1 MQRGLFFYERFL
13 LVGDRRPWNV
23 MLVARLPGAIEE
35 LALRA
40 ALVGLQSRHPM
51 LCVRIVQKEGR
62 PHFTTPDPVPSIDLR
77 IVPRSSDDDWFTVVE
92 AEIDRPFDST
102 LGPLLRLVWLRSET
116 VSELVLVASH
126 CICDG
131 RSMLLLMRE
140 ILAEL
145 CGGQRRSACSGRAAR
160 GIGTVHELCHTD
172 TRLTRRWRSLLSH
185 AGAARWL
192 VQPWANFRRPV
203 QAPTLPSYV
212 VRWDMDL
219 AATDELRAR
228 CRHQDV
234 TPYTALATAFLRA
247 VRLVRPL
254 QARNRLLCPI
264 DIRPMLPL
272 IEADMLFGYPD
283 TVHLSLDTG
292 LDGDFW
298 HQARRLRGDLTA
310 RKAKLDP
317 RRSILTSEHLHAIA
331 DWFIDLQ
338 LHGHARNDL
347 MFSHLGEADTPT
359 GIGPFAGGSILGFL
373 SSMPWR
379 GTPAIFSLRDQGRMR
394 FFLVSRED
402 VLPRAEVERIR
413 DAAWSLLGVAAGRRA
428 SDAIAGSV
436 PMPEAHIAVG

>member
-23 MLVARLPGAIEE
+23 MLVARLPGRIEE
-35 LALRA
+35 PGLRA
-40 ALVGLQSRHPM
+40 ALAGLQARHPM
-51 LCVRIVQKEGR
+51 LCVRIVQQDGR
-62 PHFTTPDPVPSIDLR
+62 PHFTTPDPVPPIDLR
-77 IVPRSSDDDWFTVVE
+77 IVPRSTDNEWFTAVE
-92 AEIDRPFDST
+92 SEIDRPFDST
-102 LGPLLRLVWLRSET
+102 RGPLLRLVWLRSET

-131 RSMLLLMRE
+131 RSMLLLVRE

-145 CGGQRRSACSGRAAR
+145 CGERRRSACDGRAPR
-160 GIGTVHELCHTD
+160 RIGTVQELCHKD
-172 TRLTRRWRSLLSH
+172 ARFTRRWRSLLSH

-192 VQPWANFRRPV
+192 VESWASIRRRV
-203 QAPTLPSYV
+203 QAPPLPSYV
-212 VRWDMDL
+212 VRWDMDP
-219 AATDELRAR
+219 AATDTLRSL
-228 CRHQDV
+228 CRHEDV
-234 TPYTALATAFLRA
+234 TPYTALATAFLQA
-247 VRLVRPL
+247 VRRVRPK

-283 TVHLSLDTG
+283 TVHLSLDTS
-292 LDGDFW
+292 LDDDFW

-310 RKAKLDP
+310 QKARLDP

-338 LHGHARNDL
+338 LHGRARNDL

-359 GIGPFAGGSILGFL
+359 GIGPFAGGSILAFL

-402 VLPRAEVERIR
+402 VLPRAEALRIR
-413 DAAWSLLGVAAGRRA
+413 DVAWSLLGVEAGA
-428 SDAIAGSV
+428 QALEPAEAPV
-436 PMPEAHIAVG
+436 PHPAVG

>member
-35 LALRA
+35 PALRA
-40 ALVGLQSRHPM
+40 ALTGLQARHPM
-51 LCVRIVQKEGR
+51 LCVRIVQQDGR
-62 PHFTTPDPVPSIDLR
+62 PHFTTPDPVPPIELR
-77 IVPRSSDDDWFTVVE
+77 IAPRSSDDDWFTAVE
-92 AEIDRPFDST
+92 SEIDRPFDST

-131 RSMLLLMRE
+131 RSMLLLVRE

-145 CGGQRRSACSGRAAR
+145 CGNRRPSACEGRAPR
-160 GIGTVHELCHTD
+160 HIVSVQELCHKD

-192 VQPWANFRRPV
+192 VESWAGFRRPLPV
-203 QAPTLPSYV
+203 PMLPSYV
-212 VRWDMDL
+212 IRWDMDVS
-219 AATDELRAR
+219 ATDALRAS
-228 CRHQDV
+228 CRHEDV

-247 VRLVRPL
+247 VRQVRPL

-283 TVHLSLDTG
+283 TVHLSLDPG
-292 LDGDFW
+292 LDDDFW
-298 HQARRLRGDLTA
+298 HQVRRLRGDLTA
-310 RKAKLDP
+310 RKARLDP

-338 LHGHARNDL
+338 LHGRARNDL

-359 GIGPFAGGSILGFL
+359 GVGPFAGGSILGFL

-402 VLPRAEVERIR
+402 VLPRADAGRIR
-413 DAAWSLLGVAAGRRA
+413 DGALSLLGAEAGGRELEAAAATPRPEGRVATG
-428 SDAIAGSV
+428 
-436 PMPEAHIAVG
+436 